1 MASDPAL
8 RLANTPTIG
17 WLVRLVLTLAVISGL
32 PGAPLAAQQKSPV
45 KPGQIFR
52 DCSAC
57 PELVVVP
64 KGLFMMG
71 SNGRYKAAR
80 PAHRVNIKRPF
91 AIGRFEVTFD
101 QWLTCVADGG
111 CKHKPDDHNWGRE
124 NRPVINVT
132 WDQAQNYLRW
142 ISKRTGHS
150 YRLPTEAEWEYVH
163 RAGTTTRFWWGD
175 DVGTNKANCK
185 DCKSKWSAKS
195 SAPVGSFKANPFGVF
210 DTSGNV
216 FEWVEDC
223 WNADHLGAP
232 KSTQAR
238 TEGDCGYRVIRG
250 GSFYYFNKVAR
261 AFYRAKNPPGV
272 KSYWLGFR
280 VLRELP

>member
-1 MASDPAL
+1 MGILSF
-8 RLANTPTIG
+8 LAVGVLVTPVSAQQTPTYK
-17 WLVRLVLTLAVISGL
+17 SG
-32 PGAPLAAQQKSPV
+32 QV
-45 KPGQIFR
+45 FR
-52 DCSAC
+52 DCESC
-57 PELVVVP
+57 PELVVIP
-64 KGLFMMG
+64 KGLYMMG

-80 PAHRVNIKRPF
+80 PAHRVSVKKPF
-91 AIGRFEVTFD
+91 AIGRFEVTFEEW
-101 QWLTCVADGG
+101 QTCVGDGG
-111 CKHKPDDHNWGRE
+111 CRHEPDDHNWGRDG
-124 NRPVINVT
+124 RPVINVT

-142 ISKRTGHS
+142 ISSRTGQK

-175 DVGTNKANCK
+175 EVGLNNANCK
-185 DCKSKWSAKS
+185 DCKSEWSALS
-195 SAPVGSFKANPFGVF
+195 SAPVGSFKPNPYGVY

-223 WNADHLGAP
+223 WNSDHTDAP
-232 KSTQAR
+232 KTVQAR
-238 TEGDCGYRVIRG
+238 REGNCHYRVIRG